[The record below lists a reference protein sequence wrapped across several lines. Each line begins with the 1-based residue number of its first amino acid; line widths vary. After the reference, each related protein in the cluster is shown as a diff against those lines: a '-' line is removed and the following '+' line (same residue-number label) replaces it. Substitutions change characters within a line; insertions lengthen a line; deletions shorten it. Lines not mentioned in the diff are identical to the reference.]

1 MRLPILFTAAVF
13 SCAAAFAQEVKDG
26 NGAQPPQPPQ
36 NGQQAGQPAAGNGGA
51 DAGAKTPQPPAKP
64 EKKDDK
70 QSAAKADVDKVAFS
84 ATDVCSQTACE
95 IRYDVKAMGNKAFVE
110 MTYVSNA
117 AALGRHDGSTST
129 MILDLENN
137 TIKYLSPKR
146 KLYSVRNTNGL
157 SATPLAKIIAA
168 LRATPD
174 VGAFMKD
181 TKPHGT
187 LGELKTIDT
196 TIANAEQNAKFSN
209 HLMEVP
215 SDYKRMRE
223 DVQQGTIGGSGF
235 PGTILGGGGR

>member
-1 MRLPILFTAAVF
+1 MRSAFLFATF
-13 SCAAAFAQEVKDG
+13 AFACTMAFAAEV
-26 NGAQPPQPPQ
+26 QPPQG
-36 NGQQAGQPAAGNGGA
+36 GQQPGQPAAGNGGA
-51 DAGAKTPQPPAKP
+51 GAGGKVPPPPVKP

-70 QSAAKADVDKVAFS
+70 QSAAKAAVDKVAFT
-84 ATDVCSQTACE
+84 ATDVCSKTACE
-95 IRYDVKAMGNKAFVE
+95 VRYDVKAMGHKAYVE

-129 MILDLENN
+129 MILDLEHN
-137 TIKYLSPKR
+137 TIKYLNPKR
-146 KLYSVRNTNGL
+146 KLYSVRNASGL
-157 SATPLAKIIAA
+157 SGTPLAKIIAA

-187 LGELKTIDT
+187 LGELKTVDT
-196 TIANAEQNAKFSN
+196 AIANAEQNAKFSDR
-209 HLMEVP
+209 LMEVP
-215 SDYKRMRE
+215 SDYKHMRE